1 MMTLTASFAGAGIIV
16 QKKDNVMMLKTP
28 DFGYFSATTIAHIGD
43 GFTIGMVLRAH
54 SKAQPGD
61 ILIDSRNPALNTT
74 AGVAI
79 VVSDQRGLVLSLSD
93 GQTLVELE
101 TDGTCTAALDFASDP
116 EKQYT
121 QPHYV
126 GFVVDAG
133 PRIVRV
139 LVDGVLCD
147 GGAPSSMPRPLG
159 TPAGH
164 GFTFFDPLDGDSI
177 RGGEDMR
184 LTPSYGGEMVELQ
197 LYERALLTSELVGNY
212 RDCCVN
218 ANHTQI
224 V

>member
-1 MMTLTASFAGAGIIV
+1 MTLTDPLVGAGTIV
-16 QKKDNVMMLKTP
+16 QKKDNVRMLKTP
-28 DFGYFSATTIAHIGD
+28 NFGNFSATAIARMGD

-54 SKAQPGD
+54 SQAQPGE
-61 ILIDSRNPALNTT
+61 ILIDSRDTPALNAT
-74 AGVAI
+74 AGVA
-79 VVSDQRGLVLSLSD
+79 VAVSDRRGLVLSFSD
-93 GQTLVELE
+93 GQTLVQLE
-101 TDGTCTAALDFASDP
+101 TDGACTAALDFASHP
-116 EKQYT
+116 EKEHT

-133 PRIVRV
+133 PRIARV

-159 TPAGH
+159 TPEGH
-164 GFTFFDPLDGDSI
+164 GFTFFDPLAGDI
-177 RGGEDMR
+177 HGGEDMR

-212 RDCCVN
+212 RQCCVD
-218 ANHTQI
+218 ANHTEI